1 MLMNQ
6 LIAFELDDSDS
17 RDLDYPSG
25 GWHTRQKPVYLRGMG
40 KVHDEFIHDA
50 ACTDCAANGSEPKIG
65 RIHTYEMILVKA
77 LELIVLRETKS
88 RGLFEDSAE
97 LHCAEV
103 RCLRSGCE

>member
-1 MLMNQ
+1 MNQ

-40 KVHDEFIHDA
+40 KMHDEFIHDA
-50 ACTDCAANGSEPKIG
+50 ACTDCAANGSEPEIG

-77 LELIVLRETKS
+77 LDRA
-88 RGLFEDSAE
+88 R
-97 LHCAEV
+97 
-103 RCLRSGCE
+103 RPRSSLGCG